1 MKPADRVRSDL
12 PSAFRL
18 SALVA
23 VASLLAACGG
33 GGSPSSMPASASPSA
48 AVPFNLGVVPGAS
61 VGRTVGG
68 QKVVFLVTASGAVT
82 DGAVE
87 IAATAPNATVSVEPQ
102 PLPPGVVGEVTV
114 VPQAVQT
121 ADEVPLEVTISA
133 SRGGITREERRTL
146 TMVAGEDSLAT
157 EAKAQLA
164 PFIAWLATERP
175 DLGITAQ
182 TSWEGSVGSWVL
194 IVSHYQYLSDDW
206 ELGLSWHVMVPP
218 DDWARIYLRHRW
230 TEAKPSLAFEISS
243 VAGATQPHAIDP
255 PEAVWR

>member
-12 PSAFRL
+12 SSASRL
-18 SALVA
+18 SAVVA
-23 VASLLAACGG
+23 VALLLAACGG
-33 GGSPSSMPASASPSA
+33 GGSPSSAPTSASPSS
-48 AVPFNLGVVPGAS
+48 AVPFTLDVVPGAS

-68 QKVVFLVTASGAVT
+68 QTVVFLVTASGAAT
-82 DGAVE
+82 DGPVD

-114 VPQAVQT
+114 VPQAVQ
-121 ADEVPLEVTISA
+121 ADEVPLEVTINA

-146 TMVAGEDSLAT
+146 TMVPGEDTLAT

-164 PFIAWLATERP
+164 PFIAWLAAERP

-243 VAGATQPHAIDP
+243 VAGATQPHPIDP